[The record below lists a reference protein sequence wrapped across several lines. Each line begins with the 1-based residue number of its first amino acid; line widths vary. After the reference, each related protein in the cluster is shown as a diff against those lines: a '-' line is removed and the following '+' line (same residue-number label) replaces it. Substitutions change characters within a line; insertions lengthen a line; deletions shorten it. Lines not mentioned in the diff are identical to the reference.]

1 MLPVYRGS
9 DPITIS
15 LHNWRRGLT
24 PLRKCC
30 VERNKTVM
38 EPDPNLMK
46 RWKLLMAVI
55 PAV

>member
-1 MLPVYRGS
+1 MVPVYRGS

-24 PLRKCC
+24 PLRKCRA
-30 VERNKTVM
+30 ERNKTVM

>member
-1 MLPVYRGS
+1 MLPVYRGP

-24 PLRKCC
+24 PLQKCC
-30 VERNKTVM
+30 VGRNKTVM

>member
-1 MLPVYRGS
+1 MLPVYRGP

-24 PLRKCC
+24 PLRKCRA
-30 VERNKTVM
+30 ERNKTVM

>member
-24 PLRKCC
+24 SLRKCRA
-30 VERNKTVM
+30 ERNKTVM